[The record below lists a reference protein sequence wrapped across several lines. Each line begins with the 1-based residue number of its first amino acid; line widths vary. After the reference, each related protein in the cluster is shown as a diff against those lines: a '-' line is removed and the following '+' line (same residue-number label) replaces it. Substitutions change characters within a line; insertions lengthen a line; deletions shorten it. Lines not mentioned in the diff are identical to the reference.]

1 MSGKSLLFYKIG
13 SWTLIAFALIHS
25 TTFFSDPSPLFP
37 DEEGKTLFN
46 LMQNYQFHI
55 MGLTRTVESF
65 LTGHSV
71 YLTIFMLFLG
81 IQNLLV
87 VRYHAASAQI
97 IKTMSLLNFLFY
109 GSQAV
114 VTAIFFIYPPLVLF
128 SIIALAFLLSFL
140 YQKNK

>member
-1 MSGKSLLFYKIG
+1 MSGKNLLFYKIG
-13 SWTLIAFALIHS
+13 SWTLIAFALLHS
-25 TTFFSDPSPLFP
+25 TSFFSDPSALFP

-71 YLTIFMLFLG
+71 YLTIFTLFLG
-81 IQNLLV
+81 IQNLLMV
-87 VRYHAASAQI
+87 KYYAASPQI
-97 IKTMSLLNFLFY
+97 LKSMSLLNFLFY
-109 GSQAV
+109 GSLAM

-128 SIIALAFLLSFL
+128 SLIALAFLMSSLFS
-140 YQKNK
+140 KP